1 MGRKYFLW
9 GMIIMEQDNKFATIL
24 SQFDW
29 NRDVAGIKS
38 QLQDNQFFG
47 ESLEQYKDFD
57 ALNKQ
62 LNTSNADE
70 FLSKLS
76 KDAQSPKKPYYRKT
90 YNNKEPKETR
100 QQIAYR
106 FNQFINIVKGI
117 ESPYNSSALLPDFLD
132 ENDQDKNN
140 SSNNFFS
147 VNNIKEIFL
156 DFGTNRE
163 KIDSSSDKNKDSLTD
178 DDKVNLVN
186 DVLSDCYK
194 MLAIFYFGGVLSAK
208 NLNSRLK
215 DLESIERDLNEN
227 IIMPGRWETFCY
239 AVKRFFQSLVSD
251 TKRVSLKEAAN
262 EIQNIKK
269 AEAESVF
276 DKLKQTTDLLHKDN
290 EK

>member
-9 GMIIMEQDNKFATIL
+9 GMIIMAQDHNFATVL
-24 SQFDW
+24 DQFDW

-76 KDAQSPKKPYYRKT
+76 EDEKSPKKPYYRNT
-90 YNNKEPKETR
+90 YNNKKPQETKE
-100 QQIAYR
+100 QIRGR

-208 NLNSRLK
+208 NLNSHLK
-215 DLESIERDLNEN
+215 DLESIKNDLNEN

-239 AVKRFFQSLVSD
+239 AVKRFFQSLFSD
-251 TKRVSLKEAAN
+251 TKRVSPKEVAN

-269 AEAESVF
+269 AKSVF
-276 DKLKQTTDLLHKDN
+276 DKLKQTADCMHKDN

>member
-1 MGRKYFLW
+1 
-9 GMIIMEQDNKFATIL
+9 MEQDNKFATIL

-29 NRDVAGIKS
+29 NRDVVGIKY
-38 QLQDNQFFG
+38 QLQDNQSFG

-70 FLSKLS
+70 FLYKLS
-76 KDAQSPKKPYYRKT
+76 EDEKSPKKPYYRKT

-100 QQIAYR
+100 QQIADR

-117 ESPYNSSALLPDFLD
+117 ESPYNSSALLPDLFD

-147 VNNIKEIFL
+147 VDNIKKIFL

-194 MLAIFYFGGVLSAK
+194 MLAIFYFGGVLSEK
-208 NLNSRLK
+208 NLNSHLK
-215 DLESIERDLNEN
+215 DLESIKNDLNEN

-269 AEAESVF
+269 AKSVF
-276 DKLKQTTDLLHKDN
+276 DKLKQTADCLHKDN

>member
-1 MGRKYFLW
+1 M
-9 GMIIMEQDNKFATIL
+9 
-24 SQFDW
+24 
-29 NRDVAGIKS
+29 
-38 QLQDNQFFG
+38 
-47 ESLEQYKDFD
+47 
-57 ALNKQ
+57 
-62 LNTSNADE
+62 
-70 FLSKLS
+70 
-76 KDAQSPKKPYYRKT
+76 
-90 YNNKEPKETR
+90 
-100 QQIAYR
+100 
-106 FNQFINIVKGI
+106 
-117 ESPYNSSALLPDFLD
+117 D